1 MLLTKMLLTEILLD
15 VTNEEIYYV
24 AKEVHRKA
32 IKGML
37 RFSNSPIKYCFACPR
52 TSLIHS
58 SSTLNIYKRKGEKW
72 QNRNNHI
79 MSCAVLFCAVC
90 CELTSVTKFLA

>member
-24 AKEVHRKA
+24 AKDVHRKA

-37 RFSNSPIKYCFACPR
+37 MLSIFIRYPFFACL
-52 TSLIHS
+52 TNI
-58 SSTLNIYKRKGEKW
+58 LN
-72 QNRNNHI
+72 
-79 MSCAVLFCAVC
+79 S
-90 CELTSVTKFLA
+90 